1 MSENTN
7 LFEEQS
13 NDTDNKASHIAV
25 VSRSPLSLV
34 FNEPCEVVM
43 KRFSDGHFDLAIVD
57 PPYGVK
63 RDKGFEGFEG
73 FGGFGKPIA
82 RKQYK
87 GWRSGDEKAPD
98 QSYFDELFRVSKHQI
113 IWGGNFFTDKLP
125 VNGHW
130 IFWDKINTMP
140 TFGDGELAWTSF
152 PLKSV
157 RQVTIEYN
165 GLLGKEIDRIHATQ
179 KPVKLYDWILAKY
192 AKPEYKILD
201 THLGSG
207 SSRIACEKAGLDF
220 VGCDDDE
227 EIYNLQEKRFKD
239 HLVQGRLF
247 NADFC

>member
-1 MSENTN
+1 MSESTN
-7 LFEEQS
+7 LFNEQS
-13 NDTDNKASHIAV
+13 DENDNQARHIPV
-25 VSRSPLSLV
+25 VNRSPLSLV
-34 FNEPCEVVM
+34 FNEDCKAVM
-43 KRFSDGHFDLAIVD
+43 KRFSDGHFDLAVVD

-63 RDKGFEGFEG
+63 RDKGFEG

-82 RKQYK
+82 RKQYE
-87 GWRSGDEKAPD
+87 GSWDEATPD
-98 QSYFDELFRVSKHQI
+98 QEYFNELFRISKHQI

-192 AKPEYKILD
+192 AKPGFKIFD
-201 THLGSG
+201 SHLGSG

-220 VGCDDDE
+220 VGCDNDE
-227 EIYNLQEKRFKD
+227 KIFNLQEKRFKD